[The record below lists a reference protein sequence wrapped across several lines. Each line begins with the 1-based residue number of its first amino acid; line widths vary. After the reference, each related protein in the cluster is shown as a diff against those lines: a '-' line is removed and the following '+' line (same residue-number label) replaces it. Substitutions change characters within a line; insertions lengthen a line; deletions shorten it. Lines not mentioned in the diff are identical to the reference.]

1 MAKTIT
7 GIVSSDKGDKTI
19 LVTIHDHKIHPL
31 YKKQY
36 LVTKRY
42 MVHDEKNEA
51 VVGDKVSI
59 MSCRPLSA
67 RKRYTLIKI
76 VEHPII
82 SVDQSVDA
90 ITAEE
95 PKEEVIKEKPIKNTE
110 DKADKEEPKTEKK
123 VKK

>member
-19 LVTIHDHKIHPL
+19 IVTIHDHKIHPL

-51 VVGDKVSI
+51 VAGDKVSI

-67 RKRYTLIKI
+67 RKRYTLVKI

-82 SVDQSVDA
+82 GVDQSVDA

-95 PKEEVIKEKPIKNTE
+95 PKEEIVIEKPTKDAN
-110 DKADKEEPKTEKK
+110 DKAEPKTDKK

>member
-7 GIVSSDKGDKTI
+7 GTVSSDKGDKTI
-19 LVTIHDHKIHPL
+19 IVNIHDHKIHPL

-51 VVGDKVSI
+51 VAGDKVSI
-59 MSCRPLSA
+59 TSCRPLSA
-67 RKRYTLIKI
+67 RKRYTLVKI

-95 PKEEVIKEKPIKNTE
+95 PKEEVAKEKPSTMTE
-110 DKADKEEPKTEKK
+110 DVADEKETKTDKK

>member
-19 LVTIHDHKIHPL
+19 IVTIHDHKIHPL
-31 YKKQY
+31 YKKKY

-51 VVGDKVSI
+51 VTGDKVSI
-59 MSCRPLSA
+59 ISCRPLSA
-67 RKRYTLIKI
+67 RKRYTLFKI

-82 SVDQSVDA
+82 GIDQSVDA
-90 ITAEE
+90 VTAEE
-95 PKEEVIKEKPIKNTE
+95 PVEEVVKEMPNKETE
-110 DKADKEEPKTEKK
+110 DKDDKEVSKIDKK

>member
-19 LVTIHDHKIHPL
+19 IVTIHYHKIHPL

-51 VVGDKVSI
+51 VAGDKVSI

-67 RKRYTLIKI
+67 RKRYTLVKI

-82 SVDQSVDA
+82 GVDQSVDA

-95 PKEEVIKEKPIKNTE
+95 PKEEIVIEKPTKDAN
-110 DKADKEEPKTEKK
+110 DKAEPNTDKK